1 MSSFRSRQRA
11 TMRREFNSRDNEASS
26 PAGGDS
32 PAGKG
37 PVIQKKAPS
46 ADTSPRAPYSGPRP
60 GNAKPNWQDR
70 GAGQGQAPRD
80 GGKRGPYQGRDQQA
94 GRDKPYGNDRRPQGQ
109 QRFERNE
116 DQDSFKKDR
125 FNKERGNNWQPR
137 SFARDGEERPQGNGP
152 KKPFHHREDR
162 EPRDYSRDRGPSG
175 RKPLNAAA
183 DVEPERKPYSRD
195 RGPSGRKPL
204 HLERDGEQGAPQGK
218 PRWQQRDGER
228 HVDQP
233 RKPFNPSADREQRF
247 RRDDAEQAPR
257 KPWQERQHS
266 EQREEGPRK
275 LFGKPANRDNNFR
288 RDDAEQAPRKPWQE
302 RQHGDRDQRFQRDD
316 AEHAPRK
323 PWQERQHGDR
333 DNRFRRDDAEQAPRK
348 PWQEREHGDRD
359 NRFRRDD
366 AGQAPRKPWQERQHG
381 DRDSRFQ
388 RDDAEQA
395 PRKLFGKSADRDNRF
410 RRDDAEAAPHQDRP
424 QGEPAER
431 SEGGTRKLFSKP
443 SYRDN
448 DVRRDDAERAPR
460 QSWQQEERPRHERRE
475 GEARQLFGKPG
486 AGSLKPLGDQH
497 RVETR
502 GEHRH
507 ADAPRHAPTERQAPS
522 LTQVRDSVLSLFA
535 PCPRGLEAILA
546 DELRGLGARDI
557 ATADGGVAFAGDR
570 DLLMAANLHSR
581 TASRVLLQLAQ
592 GGYRNEQDIYRLA
605 MNVDWPRWFDVSN
618 SIKLKTDAI
627 RCHFKSLDFISLK
640 VKDAICD
647 RFRQAQLGRPNVDTR
662 HPDVRVHVFLTEDS
676 ATIYL
681 DTSGEPLFKRGWR
694 QETGDA
700 PLRENLAAGIL
711 MLTGYNGS
719 QPLLDP
725 MCGSGT
731 FLVEAADIAL
741 NRAPGRQRKFAF
753 QKLRG
758 FDSASWE
765 ALLLDAQ
772 HAEKPL
778 AKLAING
785 SDRDQAIINVAKD
798 NLERAGL
805 SGLVELQAMDVLDA
819 RPNGENGILV
829 ANPPYGVR
837 MDELDQLAEWYPL
850 LGDWLKAHFAGW
862 HANLFS
868 GDLRLAKLIH
878 LSPKRRTPL
887 YNGSLQCRLFVI
899 NMVEG
904 SARKEK
910 PGEQA
915 EIIEQDDHAAE

>member
-1 MSSFRSRQRA
+1 M
-11 TMRREFNSRDNEASS
+11 
-26 PAGGDS
+26 
-32 PAGKG
+32 
-37 PVIQKKAPS
+37 
-46 ADTSPRAPYSGPRP
+46 
-60 GNAKPNWQDR
+60 
-70 GAGQGQAPRD
+70 
-80 GGKRGPYQGRDQQA
+80 
-94 GRDKPYGNDRRPQGQ
+94 
-109 QRFERNE
+109 
-116 DQDSFKKDR
+116 
-125 FNKERGNNWQPR
+125 
-137 SFARDGEERPQGNGP
+137 
-152 KKPFHHREDR
+152 
-162 EPRDYSRDRGPSG
+162 
-175 RKPLNAAA
+175 
-183 DVEPERKPYSRD
+183 
-195 RGPSGRKPL
+195 
-204 HLERDGEQGAPQGK
+204 
-218 PRWQQRDGER
+218 
-228 HVDQP
+228 
-233 RKPFNPSADREQRF
+233 
-247 RRDDAEQAPR
+247 
-257 KPWQERQHS
+257 
-266 EQREEGPRK
+266 
-275 LFGKPANRDNNFR
+275 
-288 RDDAEQAPRKPWQE
+288 
-302 RQHGDRDQRFQRDD
+302 
-316 AEHAPRK
+316 
-323 PWQERQHGDR
+323 
-333 DNRFRRDDAEQAPRK
+333 
-348 PWQEREHGDRD
+348 
-359 NRFRRDD
+359 
-366 AGQAPRKPWQERQHG
+366 
-381 DRDSRFQ
+381 
-388 RDDAEQA
+388 
-395 PRKLFGKSADRDNRF
+395 
-410 RRDDAEAAPHQDRP
+410 
-424 QGEPAER
+424 
-431 SEGGTRKLFSKP
+431 
-443 SYRDN
+443 
-448 DVRRDDAERAPR
+448 
-460 QSWQQEERPRHERRE
+460 
-475 GEARQLFGKPG
+475 
-486 AGSLKPLGDQH
+486 
-497 RVETR
+497 
-502 GEHRH
+502 
-507 ADAPRHAPTERQAPS
+507 
-522 LTQVRDSVLSLFA
+522 TQVRDSVLSLFA

-557 ATADGGVAFAGDR
+557 AAADGGVAFAGDR

-765 ALLLDAQ
+765 KLLLDAQ

-778 AKLAING
+778 VKLAING

-805 SGLVELQAMDVLDA
+805 SGLVELKAMDVLDA

-915 EIIEQDDHAAE
+915 ETIEQDDHAAE

>member
-11 TMRREFNSRDNEASS
+11 NMRRDFNSRDNEASS

-32 PAGKG
+32 PAGKS

-46 ADTSPRAPYSGPRP
+46 ADASPRAPYSGPRP

-70 GAGQGQAPRD
+70 GPGQGQAPRD

-94 GRDKPYGNDRRPQGQ
+94 GRDKPYGNERRPQGQ

-116 DQDSFKKDR
+116 GQDNFKQDR

-137 SFARDGEERPQGNGP
+137 SFARDGEERPQGSGP

-183 DVEPERKPYSRD
+183 DVEQERKPYSRD

-233 RKPFNPSADREQRF
+233 RKPFNLSADREQRF
-247 RRDDAEQAPR
+247 RRDDAEQSPR
-257 KPWQERQHS
+257 KPWQQNEPAERS
-266 EQREEGPRK
+266 EGGPRK
-275 LFGKPANRDNNFR
+275 LFSKQANRDHNFR

-302 RQHGDRDQRFQRDD
+302 RQHGERHDEAQ
-316 AEHAPRK
+316 RK
-323 PWQERQHGDR
+323 PFTPSAERE
-333 DNRFRRDDAEQAPRK
+333 NRFRRDDAEQAPRK
-348 PWQEREHGDRD
+348 PWQQNEPAERDEG
-359 NRFRRDD
+359 
-366 AGQAPRKPWQERQHG
+366 G
-381 DRDSRFQ
+381 
-388 RDDAEQA
+388 
-395 PRKLFGKSADRDNRF
+395 PRKLFGKSAERDNRS
-410 RRDDAEAAPHQDRP
+410 RRDDTEAAPRQDRP

-460 QSWQQEERPRHERRE
+460 QWQQEERPRHERRE
-475 GEARQLFGKPG
+475 GETRQQFGKPG

-502 GEHRH
+502 GEHRY
-507 ADAPRHAPTERQAPS
+507 ADAPRHTPSERQAPS

-557 ATADGGVAFAGDR
+557 AAADGGVAFAGDR

-765 ALLLDAQ
+765 KLLLDAQ

-805 SGLVELQAMDVLDA
+805 SGLVELEAMDVLDA

-868 GDLRLAKLIH
+868 GDLRLAKLVH

-915 EIIEQDDHAAE
+915 ETIEQDDHAAE

>member
-1 MSSFRSRQRA
+1 M
-11 TMRREFNSRDNEASS
+11 
-26 PAGGDS
+26 
-32 PAGKG
+32 
-37 PVIQKKAPS
+37 
-46 ADTSPRAPYSGPRP
+46 
-60 GNAKPNWQDR
+60 
-70 GAGQGQAPRD
+70 
-80 GGKRGPYQGRDQQA
+80 
-94 GRDKPYGNDRRPQGQ
+94 
-109 QRFERNE
+109 
-116 DQDSFKKDR
+116 
-125 FNKERGNNWQPR
+125 
-137 SFARDGEERPQGNGP
+137 
-152 KKPFHHREDR
+152 
-162 EPRDYSRDRGPSG
+162 
-175 RKPLNAAA
+175 
-183 DVEPERKPYSRD
+183 
-195 RGPSGRKPL
+195 
-204 HLERDGEQGAPQGK
+204 
-218 PRWQQRDGER
+218 
-228 HVDQP
+228 
-233 RKPFNPSADREQRF
+233 
-247 RRDDAEQAPR
+247 
-257 KPWQERQHS
+257 
-266 EQREEGPRK
+266 
-275 LFGKPANRDNNFR
+275 
-288 RDDAEQAPRKPWQE
+288 
-302 RQHGDRDQRFQRDD
+302 
-316 AEHAPRK
+316 
-323 PWQERQHGDR
+323 
-333 DNRFRRDDAEQAPRK
+333 
-348 PWQEREHGDRD
+348 
-359 NRFRRDD
+359 
-366 AGQAPRKPWQERQHG
+366 
-381 DRDSRFQ
+381 
-388 RDDAEQA
+388 
-395 PRKLFGKSADRDNRF
+395 
-410 RRDDAEAAPHQDRP
+410 
-424 QGEPAER
+424 
-431 SEGGTRKLFSKP
+431 
-443 SYRDN
+443 
-448 DVRRDDAERAPR
+448 
-460 QSWQQEERPRHERRE
+460 
-475 GEARQLFGKPG
+475 
-486 AGSLKPLGDQH
+486 
-497 RVETR
+497 
-502 GEHRH
+502 
-507 ADAPRHAPTERQAPS
+507 
-522 LTQVRDSVLSLFA
+522 TQVRDSVLSLFA

-765 ALLLDAQ
+765 KLLLDAQ

-778 AKLAING
+778 AKLTING

-805 SGLVELQAMDVLDA
+805 SGLVELKAMDVLDA

-910 PGEQA
+910 PGEQT
-915 EIIEQDDHAAE
+915 ETIEQDDHAAE

>member
-11 TMRREFNSRDNEASS
+11 NMRRDFNSRDNEASS

-46 ADTSPRAPYSGPRP
+46 ADASPRAPYSGPRP

-70 GAGQGQAPRD
+70 GAGQGQPPRD

-94 GRDKPYGNDRRPQGQ
+94 GRDKPYGNERRPQGQ

-116 DQDSFKKDR
+116 GQDNFKQDR

-137 SFARDGEERPQGNGP
+137 SFARDGEERPQGSGP

-175 RKPLNAAA
+175 RKPLNATA
-183 DVEPERKPYSRD
+183 DVEQERKPYSRD

-204 HLERDGEQGAPQGK
+204 RLERDGEQGAPQGK

-266 EQREEGPRK
+266 EQREDGPRK
-275 LFGKPANRDNNFR
+275 LFGKSANRDNHFR
-288 RDDAEQAPRKPWQE
+288 RDDAEQTPRKPWQERQHGEGRDDAPRKPWQE
-302 RQHGDRDQRFQRDD
+302 RQHSDRRDD
-316 AEHAPRK
+316 APRK

-333 DNRFRRDDAEQAPRK
+333 DNRFRRRRRRTSARK
-348 PWQEREHGDRD
+348 PWQQNEPAERGEDGPRKLFGKSAERD

-366 AGQAPRKPWQERQHG
+366 
-381 DRDSRFQ
+381 S
-388 RDDAEQA
+388 EQA
-395 PRKLFGKSADRDNRF
+395 PR
-410 RRDDAEAAPHQDRP
+410 QDRR
-424 QGEPAER
+424 QSEPAER
-431 SEGGTRKLFSKP
+431 SEGGPRKLFSKP
-443 SYRDN
+443 SY
-448 DVRRDDAERAPR
+448 RDDAERAPR

-475 GEARQLFGKPG
+475 GETRQQFGKPG
-486 AGSLKPLGDQH
+486 AGRLKPLGDQH

-502 GEHRH
+502 GEHRY
-507 ADAPRHAPTERQAPS
+507 AEAPRHAPSERQAPS

-662 HPDVRVHVFLTEDS
+662 HPDVRIHVFLTEDS

-765 ALLLDAQ
+765 KLLLDAQ

-778 AKLAING
+778 TKLTING

-805 SGLVELQAMDVLDA
+805 SGLVELKAMDVLDT

-837 MDELDQLAEWYPL
+837 MDELDQLAEWYPQ

-915 EIIEQDDHAAE
+915 EAIEQDDHAAE

>member
-11 TMRREFNSRDNEASS
+11 NMRRDFNSRDNEASS
-26 PAGGDS
+26 PAGGDN

-37 PVIQKKAPS
+37 PLVQKKAPS
-46 ADTSPRAPYSGPRP
+46 ADTAPRAPYSGPRP

-70 GAGQGQAPRD
+70 GPGQGQAPRD

-116 DQDSFKKDR
+116 GQDSFNKDR

-137 SFARDGEERPQGNGP
+137 SFARDGEERPQGSGP

-175 RKPLNAAA
+175 RKPLNATA
-183 DVEPERKPYSRD
+183 DVEQERKPYSRD

-266 EQREEGPRK
+266 EQREDGPRK
-275 LFGKPANRDNNFR
+275 LFGKSANRDNHFR
-288 RDDAEQAPRKPWQE
+288 RDDAEQTPRKPWQERQHGESRDDAPRKPWQE
-302 RQHGDRDQRFQRDD
+302 RQHSDRRDD
-316 AEHAPRK
+316 TPRK

-333 DNRFRRDDAEQAPRK
+333 DNRFRRDNAEPAPR
-348 PWQEREHGDRD
+348 QE
-359 NRFRRDD
+359 
-366 AGQAPRKPWQERQHG
+366 
-381 DRDSRFQ
+381 
-388 RDDAEQA
+388 
-395 PRKLFGKSADRDNRF
+395 
-410 RRDDAEAAPHQDRP
+410 RP
-424 QGEPAER
+424 QGEAAAR
-431 SEGGTRKLFSKP
+431 NEGGTRKLFSKP

-475 GEARQLFGKPG
+475 GDARQLFGKPN
-486 AGSLKPLGDQH
+486 AGGLKPLGDQH

-507 ADAPRHAPTERQAPS
+507 AEAPRHAPSERQAPS

-546 DELRGLGARDI
+546 DELRSLGARDI

-765 ALLLDAQ
+765 KLLLDAQ

-778 AKLAING
+778 TKLTING
-785 SDRDQAIINVAKD
+785 SDRDQSIINVAKD

-805 SGLVELQAMDVLDA
+805 AGLVELKAMDVLDA

-837 MDELDQLAEWYPL
+837 MDELDQLAEWYPQ

-915 EIIEQDDHAAE
+915 ETIEQDDHTAE

>member
-11 TMRREFNSRDNEASS
+11 NMRRDFNSRDNEASS

-32 PAGKG
+32 PAGKS

-46 ADTSPRAPYSGPRP
+46 ADASPRAPYSGPRP

-70 GAGQGQAPRD
+70 GAGQGQTPRD

-94 GRDKPYGNDRRPQGQ
+94 GRDKPYGNERRPQGQ

-116 DQDSFKKDR
+116 GQDNFKQDR
-125 FNKERGNNWQPR
+125 FNKERGNNWQQR
-137 SFARDGEERPQGNGP
+137 SFARDGEERPQGSGP

-175 RKPLNAAA
+175 RKPLNATA
-183 DVEPERKPYSRD
+183 DVEQERKPYSRD

-218 PRWQQRDGER
+218 PRWQQPDGER

-266 EQREEGPRK
+266 EQREDGPRK
-275 LFGKPANRDNNFR
+275 LFGKSAKHDNHFR
-288 RDDAEQAPRKPWQE
+288 RDDAEQTPRKPWQERQHGESRDDAPRKPWQE
-302 RQHGDRDQRFQRDD
+302 RQHSDRRDD
-316 AEHAPRK
+316 APRK

-348 PWQEREHGDRD
+348 PWQQNEPAERGEDGPRKLFGKSAERD

-366 AGQAPRKPWQERQHG
+366 
-381 DRDSRFQ
+381 S
-388 RDDAEQA
+388 EQA
-395 PRKLFGKSADRDNRF
+395 PR
-410 RRDDAEAAPHQDRP
+410 QDRR
-424 QGEPAER
+424 QSEPAER
-431 SEGGTRKLFSKP
+431 SEGGPRKLFSKP

-448 DVRRDDAERAPR
+448 DVRRDDAERTPR

-475 GEARQLFGKPG
+475 GETRQQFGKPG
-486 AGSLKPLGDQH
+486 AGRLKPLGDQH

-502 GEHRH
+502 GEHRY
-507 ADAPRHAPTERQAPS
+507 AEAPRHAPSERQAPS

-662 HPDVRVHVFLTEDS
+662 HPDVRIHVFLTEDS

-765 ALLLDAQ
+765 KLLLDAL

-778 AKLAING
+778 TKLTING

-805 SGLVELQAMDVLDA
+805 SGLVELKAMDVLDA

-837 MDELDQLAEWYPL
+837 MDELDQLAEWYPQ

-915 EIIEQDDHAAE
+915 EAIEQDDHAAE

>member
-11 TMRREFNSRDNEASS
+11 NMRREFNSRDNEASS

-32 PAGKG
+32 PAGKS

-46 ADTSPRAPYSGPRP
+46 ADAAPRAPYSGPRP

-70 GAGQGQAPRD
+70 GPGQGQGPRD

-116 DQDSFKKDR
+116 GQDSFNKDR

-137 SFARDGEERPQGNGP
+137 SFARDGEERPQGSGP

-195 RGPSGRKPL
+195 RSPSGRKPL
-204 HLERDGEQGAPQGK
+204 HLERDDEQGAPQGK

-233 RKPFNPSADREQRF
+233 RKPFNPSSDREQRF

-323 PWQERQHGDR
+323 PWQEREHGDR
-333 DNRFRRDDAEQAPRK
+333 DNRFRRDDAEHAPRK

-366 AGQAPRKPWQERQHG
+366 T
-381 DRDSRFQ
+381 
-388 RDDAEQA
+388 EQA
-395 PRKLFGKSADRDNRF
+395 PRKLFGKSAEHDNR
-410 RRDDAEAAPHQDRP
+410 
-424 QGEPAER
+424 
-431 SEGGTRKLFSKP
+431 S
-443 SYRDN
+443 
-448 DVRRDDAERAPR
+448 RRDDAERAPR

-507 ADAPRHAPTERQAPS
+507 ADAPRHAPSERQAPS

-765 ALLLDAQ
+765 KLLLDAQ

-915 EIIEQDDHAAE
+915 ETIEQDDHAAE

>member
-11 TMRREFNSRDNEASS
+11 NMRREFNSRDNEASS

-32 PAGKG
+32 PAGKS

-46 ADTSPRAPYSGPRP
+46 ADAAPRAPYSGPRP

-70 GAGQGQAPRD
+70 GPGQGQGPRD

-94 GRDKPYGNDRRPQGQ
+94 GRDKPYGNDRRLQGQ

-116 DQDSFKKDR
+116 GQDSFNKDR

-137 SFARDGEERPQGNGP
+137 SFTRDGEERPQGSGP

-183 DVEPERKPYSRD
+183 EVEPERKPYSRD

-233 RKPFNPSADREQRF
+233 RKPFNPSSDREQRF

-302 RQHGDRDQRFQRDD
+302 RQHGDRDQRFQHDD
-316 AEHAPRK
+316 AEHALRK

-333 DNRFRRDDAEQAPRK
+333 DNRFRRDDT
-348 PWQEREHGDRD
+348 
-359 NRFRRDD
+359 
-366 AGQAPRKPWQERQHG
+366 
-381 DRDSRFQ
+381 
-388 RDDAEQA
+388 EQA
-395 PRKLFGKSADRDNRF
+395 PRKLFGKSAEHDNRS
-410 RRDDAEAAPHQDRP
+410 RRDDAEAAPRQDRP

-507 ADAPRHAPTERQAPS
+507 ADAPRHAPSERQAPS

-765 ALLLDAQ
+765 KLLLDAQ

-915 EIIEQDDHAAE
+915 ETIEQDDHAAE